1 MAIGIIVVVMVIGGI
16 YWIAQNIPNSN
27 GSSSPTKTQGNYT
40 TYSNTTILP
49 SPNTVSIGIPHNQF
63 VLSGYQYLL
72 ANFSYTNTEGIVNN
86 ENIGTYLTGQI
97 ADGLD
102 YSTNNLTICV
112 WNNAMWSE
120 FNFYWNQHSYSNA
133 YNLGW
138 TYNSSSGVSF
148 GTDNVSYFQN
158 GIWTLPS
165 AWAFPYLNAP
175 YTPGTSSETYHL
187 LIVDYGL
194 NNVVFTITQNVIVHE
209 EIEHVS

>member
-1 MAIGIIVVVMVIGGI
+1 MVIGGI
-16 YWIAQNIPNSN
+16 YWIVQNIPNSN

-102 YSTNNLTICV
+102 YSTNNLTIAIL
-112 WNNAMWSE
+112 NNAQYSE
-120 FNFYWNQHSYSNA
+120 FTFYWSHQSYSNA
-133 YNLGW
+133 SKVGWNFIPGTGGGYN
-138 TYNSSSGVSF
+138 TENI
-148 GTDNVSYFQN
+148 SYFSG

-165 AWAFPYLNAP
+165 AWTFPYLNAP

-194 NNVVFTITQNVIVHE
+194 NNVVFTITQNVVAHE